1 MELYIIVKK
10 RIVNCKQETSTMSDK
25 DATPYFCLTHSSGI
39 SGSDI
44 LALHPH
50 NFRGGPNTISHWS
63 SGISNLPKLQW

>member
-39 SGSDI
+39 SG
-44 LALHPH
+44 
-50 NFRGGPNTISHWS
+50 
-63 SGISNLPKLQW
+63 